1 MPASEKIVRGRNK
14 VDFGKGIQNVRM
26 YTREPKG
33 LRHNVKQQSDE
44 SLVSLALVERV
55 LLNATGSTNSP
66 PFRFTVSV
74 NMLYER

>member
-1 MPASEKIVRGRNK
+1 
-14 VDFGKGIQNVRM
+14 M
-26 YTREPKG
+26 YTREPKK
-33 LRHNVKQQSDE
+33 LRHNVQQQSDE

-55 LLNATGSTNSP
+55 LLNATSTASS